1 MPQCFDCMYQQ
12 GHYGN
17 GVIEVRHMNVPDPA
31 VDVCPGDFLTSQA
44 LMTSEKEAVLISSVA
59 WDTNLATTQEN
70 AKLVFEGVSAGEYE
84 ANACIEQEPTMPYWK
99 YRQGTG
105 FARSYEIVDAA
116 GAADPSTW
124 LEGQG
129 FTFGKNS
136 SSNALVNNKI
146 QMTSNSD
153 LIVFRAIT
161 SSGPTA
167 MARATV
173 EFAE

>member
-17 GVIEVRHMNVPDPA
+17 GVIEVRHMNVPDPQ
-31 VDVCPGDFLTSQA
+31 VDICPGDFLTSQA
-44 LMTSEKEAVLISSVA
+44 LMTSEKGAKLISAVA
-59 WDTNLATTQEN
+59 WDTDLATTQEN
-70 AKLVFEGVSAGEYE
+70 AKLVFEGVSAQEFDV
-84 ANACIEQEPTMPYWK
+84 NLCIEQDPTMPYWK

-105 FARSYEIVDAA
+105 FSRSYEIVGTD
-116 GAADPSTW
+116 GNADPGTW

-129 FTFGKNS
+129 FTFGKNP

-146 QMTSNSD
+146 QMTSNAD
-153 LIVFRAIT
+153 LIVFRAIA
-161 SSGPTA
+161 SSGPNST
-167 MARATV
+167 ARAMV